1 MQTRPILADTSSF
14 RVEPVVVL
22 TINIPLANHVK
33 ELPIMSSVRTVAY
46 LVPWTRVLLALGLF
60 LTVLLQHLFQCS
72 GGLFLLLLVAI
83 IPATLAFH
91 HLLPNVHLQL
101 DLISWDQYKHL
112 HGGSGSTTTTTAR
125 GRTTTSANVC
135 GHHERGDQSELC
147 STGRVPQRDASRLA
161 LVEPDGLYPRAAL
174 SVAPT
179 SQSRDQ

>member
-1 MQTRPILADTSSF
+1 
-14 RVEPVVVL
+14 
-22 TINIPLANHVK
+22 
-33 ELPIMSSVRTVAY
+33 MSSVRYGSY
-46 LVPWTRVLLALGLF
+46 LVPWTRVLLALGLV

-72 GGLFLLLLVAI
+72 GGLFLLLLAVV

-91 HLLPNVHLQL
+91 HLLPIVHLEL

-112 HGGSGSTTTTTAR
+112 HGGSGSTTTTT
-125 GRTTTSANVC
+125 RTPSANVL
-135 GHHERGDQSELC
+135 GQSQRGDQSGLS
-147 STGRVPQRDASRLA
+147 STGRVPQRDAPRLA

>member
-1 MQTRPILADTSSF
+1 
-14 RVEPVVVL
+14 
-22 TINIPLANHVK
+22 
-33 ELPIMSSVRTVAY
+33 MSSVRYGSY

-72 GGLFLLLLVAI
+72 GGFFLLLLAAV

-91 HLLPNVHLQL
+91 HLLPNVHLEL

-112 HGGSGSTTTTTAR
+112 HGGSGSTTTTASR
-125 GRTTTSANVC
+125 GRTTTPADVLGQSQ
-135 GHHERGDQSELC
+135 RGDQSELC

-174 SVAPT
+174 SVAPA

>member
-1 MQTRPILADTSSF
+1 
-14 RVEPVVVL
+14 
-22 TINIPLANHVK
+22 
-33 ELPIMSSVRTVAY
+33 MSSVRYGSY
-46 LVPWTRVLLALGLF
+46 LVPWTRVLLALGIF

-72 GGLFLLLLVAI
+72 GGLFLLLLATV

-112 HGGSGSTTTTTAR
+112 NGGSGSTTTTTT
-125 GRTTTSANVC
+125 RTTPANVC
-135 GHHERGDQSELC
+135 GHHERGDQSEFC
-147 STGRVPQRDASRLA
+147 STGRVPQRDAPRLA

-174 SVAPT
+174 SVAPA